1 MSSKDSLGDRMKEYE
16 DAWRISLP
24 IRMPTILR
32 VDGKAF
38 HTLTRKCEKPFD
50 RRLMDCMD
58 DTALALC
65 KGIQGAQ
72 IAYLQ
77 SDEISV
83 LIHDYKRFDS
93 ESWFDKNIQKMVSI
107 SAAIASTE
115 FSHRW
120 NYTKDDFDDNIENDD
135 RVCFDSRVF
144 ILPER
149 EVNNYFLWRQ
159 QDASRNSIQMVCRSI
174 FSHKEMNNKKIPDM
188 HEMLHKKKL
197 NWNDYPTEQKRGRCI
212 VKTKNGWTI
221 DREIPIFNEQPSYIE
236 KFLKMEQE

>member
-1 MSSKDSLGDRMKEYE
+1 MGSKDSLGDRMKEYE
-16 DAWRISLP
+16 DAWRNHLP

-38 HTLTRKCEKPFD
+38 HTLTLDCNCVKPFD
-50 RRLMDCMD
+50 LNLMGNMD
-58 DTALALC
+58 QTAISLC
-65 KGIQGAQ
+65 ENIQGAQ
-72 IAYLQ
+72 IAYVQ

-93 ESWFDKNIQKMVSI
+93 GAWFDKNIQKMVSV
-107 SAAIASTE
+107 SAAMASVAFTL
-115 FSHRW
+115 SW
-120 NYTKDDFDDNIENDD
+120 NEQFLPQDYQH
-135 RVCFDSRVF
+135 VHFDSRAF

-174 FSHKEMNNKKIPDM
+174 FSHKEMENKKIPDM
-188 HEMLHKKKL
+188 HEMLHQKGL

-212 VKTKNGWTI
+212 VKTEDGWKV
-221 DREIPIFNEQPSYIE
+221 DREIPIFNEDPSYIE
-236 KFLKMEQE
+236 KYLEMEQE